1 MKADLYALTQ
11 TLSDTLRPAETTV
24 NWLPPVLLRLLARG
38 EPLTVAEIATVA
50 DRSGAEVQAALTRLP
65 DTELDDA
72 GRVVGWGITLRPT
85 PHQFTVGGRHLFTWC
100 ALDTLMFPA
109 LLGQAASV
117 SSQCHATGEPVHVQ
131 VDVSPDRVSAVTP
144 AEAVVSIVTP
154 GETASLRGA
163 FCNQVHF
170 FSSAEAAGPWLAEHP
185 EASVLPVAEAFELG
199 RPLVAQLAAGSAD
212 CC

>member
-1 MKADLYALTQ
+1 
-11 TLSDTLRPAETTV
+11 V
-24 NWLPPVLLRLLARG
+24 NWLQPDLLRLVARG
-38 EPLTVAEIATVA
+38 EPVTVA
-50 DRSGAEVQAALTRLP
+50 DIAAACGRPVAEVQAALSQMP

-72 GRVVGWGITLRPT
+72 GRVVGWGITQRPT
-85 PHQFTVGGRHLFTWC
+85 PHQFEVDGRHLFTWC

-117 SSQCHATGEPVHVQ
+117 TSPCHATGEPVHVQ
-131 VDVSPDRVSAVTP
+131 VDVNPDRVGAVTP

-154 GETASLRGA
+154 GKTASIRGA

-170 FSSAEAAGPWLAEHP
+170 FASADAAAPWLAGHR

-199 RPLVAQLAAGSAD
+199 RPLIAQMAAGSSD

>member
-1 MKADLYALTQ
+1 MADLNTLTH
-11 TLSDTLRPAETTV
+11 TLSDTLRRTNKTV
-24 NWLPPVLLRLLARG
+24 NWLQPVLLRLVSLG
-38 EPLTVAEIATVA
+38 EPVTVA
-50 DRSGAEVQAALTRLP
+50 DIAAACGRPVAEVQAALRQMP

-72 GRVVGWGITLRPT
+72 GRVVGWGITQNPT
-85 PHQFTVGGRHLFTWC
+85 PHRFEVDGRHLFTWC

-117 SSQCHATGEPVHVQ
+117 TSPCQATGEPVHVQ
-131 VDVSPDRVSAVTP
+131 VDVDPDRVSTVTP

-154 GETASLRGA
+154 GETASIRGA

-170 FSSAEAAGPWLAEHP
+170 FAKAGAAGPWLAEHP
-185 EASVLPVAEAFELG
+185 GASVLPVAEAFELG
-199 RPLVAQLAAGSAD
+199 RPLIAQMAAGAGD